1 MSSLDDL
8 ANDLQRLRAEAGGV
22 SYSELATR
30 ITRNR
35 ESRNMTPASARTP
48 RSSVYDVFRLGRKR
62 VSVELVEEIV
72 RALGGDHDAIT
83 RWRARAIAANAA
95 STESIAGRSSRP
107 AERAIIVVLCIAAV
121 GVNLI
126 ANFTVSSL
134 NLLLYLDMLGTAV
147 ASFAFGPWVGAAVGF
162 STTLANNAMKA
173 DFTEWGFSL
182 VQIVGAV
189 LWGYGLRA
197 WFGRGRIAFFALN
210 VVVAVAC
217 SLVAVTV
224 ILVLLDGVSTL
235 ESAAEL
241 AESAQA
247 LGTSLAAS
255 VLSVNMLTS
264 LADKLISGYLA
275 LVIVWL
281 LGYYRLGVH
290 PQLHMT
296 TERLLPQFI
305 TRGFPLMADQRRQ
318 HADVRSF
325 AKPGA
330 VSSATA
336 SDERGEAGPASR
348 GKRTVQ

>member
-35 ESRNMTPASARTP
+35 ESRNMVPAAARTP

-72 RALGGDHDAIT
+72 RALDCDDDSTT

-95 STESIAGRSSRP
+95 SADSLVRTSFRP
-107 AERAIIVVLCIAAV
+107 AERAIVVVLCVAAV

-147 ASFAFGPWVGAAVGF
+147 ASFAFGPWVGAAVGI

-241 AESAQA
+241 AGSAQA

-281 LGYYRLGVH
+281 LGHYRLGVH
-290 PQLHMT
+290 PELHMT

-305 TRGFPLMADQRRQ
+305 TRGFPLRTEQRRQ
-318 HADVRSF
+318 HADVRVV

-330 VSSATA
+330 VSSTIA
-336 SDERGEAGPASR
+336 SDERGEAGPTSR
-348 GKRTVQ
+348 G